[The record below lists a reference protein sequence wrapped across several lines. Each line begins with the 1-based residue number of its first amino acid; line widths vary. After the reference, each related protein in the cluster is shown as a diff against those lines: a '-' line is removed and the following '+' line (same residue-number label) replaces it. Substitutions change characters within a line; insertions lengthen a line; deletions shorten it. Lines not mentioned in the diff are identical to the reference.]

1 MKFHLFLLYFFLFWT
16 GFSQAQKEV
25 SMSLSQILDKVFSE
39 NLDLKVSEQVFKE
52 AQGDFRQTHALL
64 LPSVRVSHTALTTT
78 NPLMAFGFKLNQ
90 ERLTPADFDPSLLND
105 PEQIETFATRVELM
119 QPLLNLDGY
128 MARAAAKLKM
138 EAMELQSLRSREY
151 MHLGVFQAFK
161 QLELSY
167 KMVEVFAK
175 AKVTAEAH
183 YQLVSDYVTQGLAQE
198 ADRLMVSVRLNE
210 VSSGL
215 AHAERLR
222 INASDRLFTLMNE
235 SPGNRMIL
243 PEPNTQNEIDEVESD
258 KTNLEARKD
267 IQAMKKATLA
277 YHKMYQSTNASLA
290 PRLNAFASYEL
301 YDTELFQ
308 TDAKGYTLG
317 AQLSWDVFDGYKT
330 AGKVQ
335 KAKAQYLQ
343 AQYKEQAY
351 LNQSENELRAAE
363 RQAADAEN
371 QLALAKLALEHAKE
385 VYRIRENR
393 FKEGLEKTTDL
404 LLAETQYVEKELA
417 LEQAAFN
424 AELANQF
431 IFFLTR

>member
-1 MKFHLFLLYFFLFWT
+1 MKFHSFLLYFFLFWT

-167 KMVEVFAK
+167 KMVSVYAK
-175 AKVTAEAH
+175 AKETAQAH
-183 YQLVSDYVTQGLAQE
+183 YNLISDYVEQGLAQE

-215 AHAERLR
+215 AHAERLLV
-222 INASDRLFTLMNE
+222 NASDRLFTLMNE
-235 SPGNRMIL
+235 PPVDRVIL
-243 PEPNTQNEIDEVESD
+243 PVPTEAISEQRLEDSVELAD
-258 KTNLEARKD
+258 RKD
-267 IQAMKKATLA
+267 VQAMSKATQA
-277 YHKMYQSTNASLA
+277 YHKMFQSTNASLA
-290 PRLNAFASYEL
+290 PRLNAFANYEL

-308 TDAKGYTLG
+308 TAARGYTLG
-317 AQLSWDVFDGYKT
+317 AQLSWDVFDGFKT

-343 AQYKEQAY
+343 AQYKEKAY
-351 LNQSENELRAAE
+351 LNQSANELRAAE
-363 RQAADAEN
+363 RQAADAQN
-371 QLALAKLALEHAKE
+371 QLALAQLALEHAKE
-385 VYRIRENR
+385 VYRIKENR

>member
-1 MKFHLFLLYFFLFWT
+1 MKLHSFLLYFFLLWT
-16 GFSQAQKEV
+16 GISQAQKEV
-25 SMSLSQILDKVFSE
+25 SMSLSQIQDKVFSE

-52 AQGDFRQTHALL
+52 AQGDFRQTNALL

-90 ERLTPADFDPSLLND
+90 ESLTAADFDPTLLND
-105 PEQIETFATRVELM
+105 PDQIETFATRVELM
-119 QPLLNLDGY
+119 QPLLNLDGF

-151 MHLGVFQAFK
+151 MQLGVFQAFK

-167 KMVEVFAK
+167 KMVSVYAK
-175 AKVTAEAH
+175 AKETAQAH
-183 YQLVSDYVTQGLAQE
+183 YNLVSDYVEQGLAQE

-215 AHAERLR
+215 AHAERLLV
-222 INASDRLFTLMNE
+222 NASDRLFTLMNE
-235 SPGNRMIL
+235 SPEDRVIL
-243 PEPNTQNEIDEVESD
+243 PVPNAVNDTEQTSLNMVDLGD
-258 KTNLEARKD
+258 RKD
-267 IQAMKKATLA
+267 VQAMNKATQA
-277 YHKMYQSTNASLA
+277 YHKMFQSTNASLA
-290 PRLNAFASYEL
+290 PRLNAFANYEL

-308 TDAKGYTLG
+308 TAARGYTLG
-317 AQLSWDVFDGYKT
+317 AQLSWDVFDGFKT

-343 AQYKEQAY
+343 AQYKEEAY

-363 RQAADAEN
+363 RQADDAKN
-371 QLALAKLALEHAKE
+371 QFALAQLALEHARE